1 MFLISRAVRPG
12 AVFCPKIKLGPM
24 VVLFIHNGVVWFSI
38 VWYCVVL
45 CSIVW
50 FGANGGFIHTAGTL

>member
-24 VVLFIHNGVVWFSI
+24 VVLFIHNGVVCYGM
-38 VWYCVVL
+38 VWYGTVRY
-45 CSIVW
+45 
-50 FGANGGFIHTAGTL
+50 GANGGFIHTAGTL